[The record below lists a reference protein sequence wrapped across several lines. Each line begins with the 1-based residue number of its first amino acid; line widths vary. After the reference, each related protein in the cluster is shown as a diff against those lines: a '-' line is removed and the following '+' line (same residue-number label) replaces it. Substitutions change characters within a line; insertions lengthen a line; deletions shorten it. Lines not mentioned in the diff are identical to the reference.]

1 MAWETRNG
9 KGPYYTRRRRENGRV
24 VREYIGTG
32 PQAEQAA
39 QEDADARA
47 NKALCAAAWK
57 AEKETAEALD
67 QAVESLDQGC
77 DQLLAFVLEQAG
89 YHYHR
94 GEWRKYHD
102 RPQA

>member
-9 KGPYYTRRRRENGRV
+9 KGPYYTRSRRVNGRV

-39 QEDADARA
+39 QEDEDARIE
-47 NKALCAAAWK
+47 KALRAAAWK
-57 AEKETAEALD
+57 AEKETVESLDGAL
-67 QAVESLDQGC
+67 ESLDQGC
-77 DQLLAFVLEQAG
+77 DHLLAFVLEQAG

-94 GEWRKYHD
+94 GEWRKY
-102 RPQA
+102 RGTPQA